1 MFEEMVVRYRNDK
14 GRREAV
20 IPRGTGIRAVF
31 LPGQS
36 GADLA
41 KEFGLNHV
49 PGRLAPGITVRDENG
64 VTLSAAALSAEF
76 GPGMCCIKGGDLICW

>member
-1 MFEEMVVRYRNDK
+1 MFEEMVVRFSNAN

-31 LPGQS
+31 LPGAS

-49 PGRLAPGITVRDENG
+49 PGRLAPGITIRDQDG
-64 VTLSAAALSAEF
+64 ATLGAAALSAEV